1 MGGEIAMVLEPI
13 TFSRLVERI
22 PNVARIDKTA
32 S

>member
-1 MGGEIAMVLEPI
+1 MGGVIAMVLVPI

-22 PNVARIDKTA
+22 PKRARIDKTA